1 MGYLDNSSV
10 VVHPQLGHN
19 GFPMDGSLMGAG
31 WVVKSKIWRKNPC
44 WAVIQFGWLE
54 LRTVGLSST

>member
-1 MGYLDNSSV
+1 MSYLDNSSI

-31 WVVKSKIWRKNPC
+31 WVVK
-44 WAVIQFGWLE
+44 
-54 LRTVGLSST
+54 